1 MELHEARGDIT
12 GEAFPMAVVSVA
24 QEMEEGEW
32 EEDTVLCG
40 GQC

>member
-24 QEMEEGEW
+24 QEMEEGE
-32 EEDTVLCG
+32 
-40 GQC
+40 